1 LIVVSA
7 IKRNLCAFAR
17 DGFSQRR
24 KRKIDKVEFSRSTG
38 RKIMNKDIDRRVRIV
53 AELLR
58 ERESL
63 SLSHS
68 HSIDNPQEA
77 DTEEYLTDELAER
90 VSLSPVHLRALFR
103 RDLKT
108 TPKRLAKR
116 LKMENAIKLA
126 EDPRL
131 TISQI
136 VELVRGGDES
146 RFQRD
151 FKKTFGSPLGEFRK
165 LRHQQSEEAKEK

>member
-1 LIVVSA
+1 MS
-7 IKRNLCAFAR
+7 
-17 DGFSQRR
+17 
-24 KRKIDKVEFSRSTG
+24 
-38 RKIMNKDIDRRVRIV
+38 KDVDRRVRIV

-63 SLSHS
+63 SASNSHNMD
-68 HSIDNPQEA
+68 HPQEA
-77 DTEEYLTDELAER
+77 DTEEHLTDELAER
-90 VSLSPVHLRALFR
+90 VGLSPVHLRALFR

-131 TISQI
+131 TISEI
-136 VELVRGGDES
+136 VERIRGGDGS

-151 FKKTFGSPLGEFRK
+151 FKKTFGKTLGEFRK
-165 LRHQQSEEAKEK
+165 LQSEEAQDK

>member
-1 LIVVSA
+1 MDKA
-7 IKRNLCAFAR
+7 FMNLGSPPAM
-17 DGFSQRR
+17 
-24 KRKIDKVEFSRSTG
+24 KIQDLRPFFIGVEFSRSTG
-38 RKIMNKDIDRRVRIV
+38 RKIMSKDVDRRVRIV

-63 SLSHS
+63 SPSNSHKT
-68 HSIDNPQEA
+68 DNHQEA
-77 DTEEYLTDELAER
+77 DTEQLLTDELAER

-108 TPKRLAKR
+108 TPKRFAKR

-131 TISQI
+131 TISRI
-136 VELVRGGDES
+136 VELVRGGDGS

-151 FKKTFGSPLGEFRK
+151 FKKTFGKTLGEFRK
-165 LRHQQSEEAKEK
+165 LRLQKSEELQEN

>member
-1 LIVVSA
+1 M
-7 IKRNLCAFAR
+7 N
-17 DGFSQRR
+17 R
-24 KRKIDKVEFSRSTG
+24 KDV
-38 RKIMNKDIDRRVRIV
+38 DRRVRIV

-58 ERESL
+58 KRESL
-63 SLSHS
+63 PHDNSHT
-68 HSIDNPQEA
+68 IDDPLEA
-77 DTEEYLTDELAER
+77 DAEECLTDKLAER
-90 VSLSPVHLRALFR
+90 VGLSSVHLRALFR

-108 TPKRLAKR
+108 TPKRFAKR

-136 VELVRGGDES
+136 VELVRGGDGS

-151 FKKTFGSPLGEFRK
+151 FKKTFGMTLGEFRK
-165 LRHQQSEEAKEK
+165 LRRHQSEEAQEK